1 MIEELLSQNEGKI
14 LKFKE
19 NTRGLSS
26 ILKTIVAFANTSGGV
41 VVLGVED
48 RTKKVVGID
57 NPLEEEER
65 LASAITDSIAPLII
79 PDIDIVSYK
88 NKQLVL
94 LNVPHSA
101 GPYYIK
107 NNGLEKGTYIRF
119 GSTNRLADEEVL
131 RSLKDYA
138 RNVYFDEKPFIE
150 GAPEDLD
157 WETMQKVFKEVQ
169 RTITPPKA
177 KQLVLVVRHNK
188 KDHPSNGG
196 MILFGKDRLQY
207 FPDAMIRC
215 ARFLGTSKVTLLDQ
229 LDIETYL
236 PLAID
241 EALSFVRRNTSMAA
255 KIESIIREDIP
266 QYPLIAIREALLNAI
281 IHTDY
286 AMKGAPIRVAVFSD
300 RLEITNPGRL
310 MYGLTLPEAVEGIS
324 KVRNRVIGRVFREL
338 KLVEQWGT
346 GIRRMIEACT
356 KRGLQPPHFEELSSA
371 FRVIFYAGQA
381 VQLDLTERQKEFL
394 AHLKKQGTIT
404 TKEAALFWDV
414 TTRTARNRLIELI
427 EHGAIM
433 RKGVSPQDP
442 QSVYVLA
449 EDIHN

>member
-1 MIEELLSQNEGKI
+1 MIEKLLSQNEGKT
-14 LKFKE
+14 LEFKE
-19 NTRGLSS
+19 NTRSFSS
-26 ILKTIVAFANTSGGV
+26 ILKTIVAFANTSGGI

-48 RTKKVVGID
+48 RTKKIVGID

-65 LASAITDSIAPLII
+65 LTNAITDSIAPLII
-79 PDIDIVSYK
+79 PDIDIISYK

-107 NNGLEKGTYIRF
+107 SNGLEKGVFIRF
-119 GSTNRLADEEVL
+119 GSTNRLADEEAR

-150 GAPEDLD
+150 AEPENLD
-157 WETMQKVFKEVQ
+157 WQTMHKVFKEVQ
-169 RTITPPKA
+169 RTITPQKA

-196 MILFGKDRLQY
+196 MILFGKERLQH

-236 PLAID
+236 PLAIG
-241 EALSFVRRNTSMAA
+241 EALNFVRRNTSMTS

-281 IHTDY
+281 VHTDY
-286 AMKGAPIRVAVFSD
+286 AMKGAPIRIAIFSD

-346 GIRRMIEACT
+346 GIRRMVEACT
-356 KRGLQPPHFEELSSA
+356 KRGLLPPLFEELSSA
-371 FRVIFYAGQA
+371 FRVTFYAGQA
-381 VQLDLTERQKEFL
+381 LQPDLTELQKEFL
-394 AHLKKQGTIT
+394 AHLKKHVTIS
-404 TKEAALFWDV
+404 TKEAALFWKV
-414 TTRTARNRLIELI
+414 TPRTARKRLVELIELGTI
-427 EHGAIM
+427 I
-433 RKGVSPQDP
+433 RKGASPQDP
-442 QSVYVLA
+442 RSVYVLG
-449 EDIHN
+449 